1 MLERV
6 QKHTDNKKTKNTP
19 FSKSIS
25 AFFYLSIMLKPLFSS
40 NARVKLLK
48 VFLLNPDEEFF
59 IRELTRKLDEQINS
73 VRRELDNLKKIGLLK
88 SRVRNR
94 KKYFHVNKDFL
105 IFNELRDIFVKAGTN
120 DEQMGRA
127 VSKMGEVHFLLL
139 SGKFVNKVSPVDLL
153 LVGEVDKKK
162 LQKYLDETVRGK
174 KDIRF
179 TIISKKDFLYRL
191 ECHDK
196 FVKEIL
202 AADGNM
208 VLINKLKK
216 ELAKLVK

>member
-1 MLERV
+1 
-6 QKHTDNKKTKNTP
+6 
-19 FSKSIS
+19 
-25 AFFYLSIMLKPLFSS
+25 MLKPLFSS
-40 NARVKLLK
+40 NARVKLLRT
-48 VFLLNPDEEFF
+48 FLLSSEEEFF

-94 KKYFHVNKDFL
+94 KKYYYVNKDFL
-105 IFNELRDIFVKAGTN
+105 IFNELRDIFLKASSN

-127 VSKMGEVHFLLL
+127 ISKMGEVYFLLL
-139 SGKFVNKVSPVDLL
+139 SGQFIGKPASVDLL

-162 LQKYLDETVRGK
+162 LQKYLDESMKGK
-174 KDIRF
+174 KDIKF

-191 ECHDK
+191 ECNDK

-202 AADGNM
+202 MAEGNII
-208 VLINKLKK
+208 LINRLKK
-216 ELAKLVK
+216 ELEKMAK